1 MTIKQA
7 ADIAYNE
14 FAKSAK
20 DGCAGTPEGAA
31 KALPILKTLLAQVER
46 EPDAA
51 DFNEDEQAMYLMA
64 TGRF

>member
-1 MTIKQA
+1 MTITK
-7 ADIAYNE
+7 ISHEAYKVYEKWEPNGRQL
-14 FAKSAK
+14 ASAVSLDYIK
-20 DGCAGTPEGAA
+20 RM
-31 KALPILKTLLAQVER
+31 LAQVER